1 MKIKVFLSMHHNLII
16 SVIDIIQIINI
27 FIDSKL
33 VSILIIIIRNLMREK
48 NDV

>member
-1 MKIKVFLSMHHNLII
+1 MRIKEFLKIHHNLII

-33 VSILIIIIRNLMREK
+33 VSILIIIIRGLMRK

>member
-1 MKIKVFLSMHHNLII
+1 MRIRNFLRMHHNLII

-33 VSILIIIIRNLMREK
+33 VSILIVIIRNLMRK